1 VNSIDNQQLTSKN
14 TKITGNKPAN
24 PVSSLSI
31 LETATEINNKLNMK
45 RKPQN
50 AHMFCESVGGLPI
63 KIVNLLQDDATS

>member
-1 VNSIDNQQLTSKN
+1 VNSIDNQRVTSKN
-14 TKITGNKPAN
+14 TKITGNKPAK
-24 PVSSLSI
+24 PISSHSYLA
-31 LETATEINNKLNMK
+31 TAKEINNKLNMR